1 MFRVAGRLIIVITSN
16 KCARDRGHGRNR
28 LFICC
33 VWLLMT
39 GPLKLSPMQR
49 FVSNCAELL
58 MAQRKVLLGFFLL
71 VTLALGYSATQVRL
85 DPGFNKQIP
94 VRHAYMV
101 NFLDFSRIFTGANR
115 LLVSVHWKGQGDI
128 YNPEFLQTLQQVT
141 DDVFFISGVS
151 RPSVTSLFT
160 PNVRYIE
167 ITEDGYVGDLVVPPQ
182 YAATAED
189 LQQVRSNAARS
200 GQVGRLLANDLKSA
214 MVRAD
219 LQDIDPKTGQPVSYV
234 QIAQRLEDIRAKYSS
249 ADIEIN
255 IVGFAKLVGDVVEG
269 LNTVMGFFAIAFLIT
284 GALLWVYSRSLRLT
298 LVALFV
304 ALLPVIWLL
313 GLLPL
318 LGLGIDPMSILVP
331 FLIFS
336 IGVSH
341 AVQMTNAWKQE
352 VLAGSDSVTA
362 AKAAFSKIFI
372 PGALALLM
380 NALGFGVIML
390 IDIPIVHELGVTA
403 CIGVMLMIITN
414 KIMLPLIIAHLRLE
428 PRLMRAQAQLLNQRH
443 PLWWRLSALATPGPA
458 LWVFAISLVLLAV
471 GAIKARELAT
481 GDIGSGAPELRADS
495 RYNQDNQKIISHYS
509 IGLDVLSVFLTIR
522 DRSEACLDP
531 AVMRAVETFDFK
543 MREVPGVQSVQS
555 VAGMSKQVIA
565 GNNEGNPRWAAI
577 PGSAQGLQQ
586 GAYAYSP
593 DSGLVTDSCQK
604 MQILVFL
611 TDHEGASVAH
621 VLGEAKR
628 IIGAIQVP
636 GVTFHLAGGNIGVMA
651 ASNEAV
657 KQAEV
662 VMLAALFFS
671 VALFCLLTFRSLRA
685 VLCILVPLAIVAVLC
700 NALMALLGIGLKVA
714 TLPVMALGVG
724 VGVDYGI
731 YLYERIEHEMAAGQD
746 LREAFYRAM
755 CQRGTAAVF
764 TAVTMSLGV
773 CTWVFAPLKFQA
785 DMGVLLAFMF
795 LVNVLGAIFLLPALA
810 AWFNLGKPLVNKR
823 PSSVRASCDQP
834 LVNL

>member
-1 MFRVAGRLIIVITSN
+1 M
-16 KCARDRGHGRNR
+16 DY
-28 LFICC
+28 
-33 VWLLMT
+33 
-39 GPLKLSPMQR
+39 SPTLMQR
-49 FVSNCAELL
+49 FVARCADLL
-58 MAQRKVLLGFFLL
+58 MANRKVLLGVFVLI
-71 VTLALGYSATQVRL
+71 TLGLGYSATHVRL

-94 VRHAYMV
+94 VRHDYML
-101 NFLDFSRIFTGANR
+101 NFLEFSRIFTGANR
-115 LLVSVHWKGQGDI
+115 LLVSVNWKGEGDI
-128 YNPEFLQTLQQVT
+128 YTPQFLETLQHVT

-182 YAATAED
+182 YAASPED

-200 GQVGRLLANDLKSA
+200 GQIGRLLANDLKSA

-219 LQDIDPKTGQPVSYV
+219 LQDVDPKTGQPVSYV
-234 QIAQRLEDIRAKYSS
+234 DVARSLEDIRAKYSS

-269 LNTVMGFFAIAFLIT
+269 LNTVIGFFAVAFLIT
-284 GALLWVYSRSLRLT
+284 GLLLWLYSRSLRLT
-298 LVALFV
+298 LVALCV

-352 VLAGSDSVTA
+352 VQAGSDSVSA
-362 AKAAFSKIFI
+362 AKTAFSTIFI

-414 KIMLPLIIAHLRLE
+414 KMMLPLIIAHLTLE
-428 PRLMRAQAQLLNQRH
+428 PRSLTARSPLSHQRH

-458 LWVFAISLVLLAV
+458 LWVFAISLLLLGV
-471 GAIKARELAT
+471 GATKARQLQI
-481 GDIGSGAPELRADS
+481 GDIGSGAPELRTDS
-495 RYNQDNQKIISHYS
+495 RYNQDNQKIISSYS
-509 IGLDVLSVFLTIR
+509 IGLDVLSVFLTVA

-531 AVMRAVETFDFK
+531 NVMRAVETFDFK
-543 MREVPGVQSVQS
+543 MREVEGVQSVQS

-593 DSGLVTDSCQK
+593 DSGLVTDGCQQ

-611 TDHEGASVAH
+611 TDHEGSTVAQ
-621 VLGEAKR
+621 VLDAAKR
-628 IIGAIQVP
+628 IIAGIQVP
-636 GVTFHLAGGNIGVMA
+636 GVSFKLAGGNIGVMA

-657 KQAEV
+657 KHAEV
-662 VMLAALFFS
+662 IMLAALFLS

-731 YLYERIEHEMAAGQD
+731 YLYERIEHEMAEGQD

-795 LVNVLGAIFLLPALA
+795 MVNVLGAIFLLPALA
-810 AWFNLGKPLVNKR
+810 AWFNQGNKPLVVDR
-823 PSSVRASCDQP
+823 SPVAAAQVRMQP
-834 LVNL
+834 RRCAILD

>member
-1 MFRVAGRLIIVITSN
+1 MGAFV
-16 KCARDRGHGRNR
+16 
-28 LFICC
+28 
-33 VWLLMT
+33 
-39 GPLKLSPMQR
+39 LSSAVQR
-49 FVSNCAELL
+49 CAEQL
-58 MAQRKVLLGFFLL
+58 MARRKALLGFFLL
-71 VTLALGYSATQVRL
+71 LTLALGYSATQVRL

-94 VRHAYMV
+94 VRHAYMI

-115 LLVSVHWKGQGDI
+115 LLVSVHWKGEGDI
-128 YNPEFLQTLQQVT
+128 YNPEFLQTLQNVT
-141 DDVFFISGVS
+141 DDVFYLSGVS

-182 YAATAED
+182 YAATPAD

-200 GQVGRLLANDLKSA
+200 GQIGRLLANDLKSA
-214 MVRAD
+214 LVRAD
-219 LQDIDPKTGQPVSYV
+219 LQDIDPKTGQPVSYI
-234 QIAQRLEDIRAKYSS
+234 QIARGLEDIRAKYASD
-249 ADIEIN
+249 DIEIN

-284 GALLWVYSRSLRLT
+284 AALLWLYSRSLRLT

-352 VLAGSDSVTA
+352 VLAGSDSVSA
-362 AKAAFSKIFI
+362 AKVAFSKIFI

-414 KIMLPLIIAHLRLE
+414 KIVLPLLIAHLQLE
-428 PRLMRAQAQLLNQRH
+428 PHLMTARARIASSRH

-458 LWVFAISLVLLAV
+458 LWVFALSLLLAA

-481 GDIGSGAPELRADS
+481 GDIGTGAPELRADS
-495 RYNQDNQKIISHYS
+495 RYNQDNQKIISSYA

-543 MREVPGVQSVQS
+543 MREVRGVQSVQS

-593 DSGLVTDSCQK
+593 DSGLVTDGCQK

-611 TDHEGASVAH
+611 TDHEGATVAH
-621 VLGEAKR
+621 VLDEARR
-628 IIGAIQVP
+628 IIAAIAVP
-636 GVTFHLAGGNIGVMA
+636 GVEFKLAGGNIGVMA

-662 VMLAALFFS
+662 VMLAALFVS
-671 VALFCLLTFRSLRA
+671 VALFCLLTFRSVRA

-731 YLYERIEHEMAAGQD
+731 YLYERIEHEMAAGHD

-764 TAVTMSLGV
+764 TALTMSLGV

-795 LVNVLGAIFLLPALA
+795 MVNVLGAIFLLPALA
-810 AWFNLGKPLVNKR
+810 AWFNLGKPLVE
-823 PSSVRASCDQP
+823 PGMLTIAQSARA
-834 LVNL
+834 

>member
-1 MFRVAGRLIIVITSN
+1 M
-16 KCARDRGHGRNR
+16 DH
-28 LFICC
+28 
-33 VWLLMT
+33 
-39 GPLKLSPMQR
+39 SPTLMQR
-49 FVSNCAELL
+49 FVERCADLL
-58 MAQRKVLLGFFLL
+58 MANRKVLLGVFVLI
-71 VTLALGYSATQVRL
+71 TLALGYSATHVRL

-94 VRHAYMV
+94 VRHDYML
-101 NFLDFSRIFTGANR
+101 NFLEFSRIFTGANR
-115 LLVSVHWKGQGDI
+115 LLVSVNWKGEGDI
-128 YNPEFLQTLQQVT
+128 YTPQFLETLQHVT

-182 YAATAED
+182 YAASPED

-200 GQVGRLLANDLKSA
+200 GQIGRLLANDLKSA

-219 LQDIDPKTGQPVSYV
+219 LQDVDPKTGQPVSYV
-234 QIAQRLEDIRAKYSS
+234 DVARSLEDIRTKYSS

-269 LNTVMGFFAIAFLIT
+269 LNTVIGFFAVAFLIT
-284 GALLWVYSRSLRLT
+284 GLLLWLYSRSLRLT
-298 LVALFV
+298 LVALCV

-352 VLAGSDSVTA
+352 VQAGSDSVSA
-362 AKAAFSKIFI
+362 AKTAFSTIFI

-414 KIMLPLIIAHLRLE
+414 KMMLPLIIAHLTLE
-428 PRLMRAQAQLLNQRH
+428 PRSHTARSPLSHQRH

-458 LWVFAISLVLLAV
+458 LWVFAISLLLLGV
-471 GAIKARELAT
+471 GATKARQLQI

-495 RYNQDNQKIISHYS
+495 RYNQDNQKIISSYS
-509 IGLDVLSVFLTIR
+509 IGLDVLSVFLTVA

-531 AVMRAVETFDFK
+531 NVMRAVETFDFK

-593 DSGLVTDSCQK
+593 DSGLVTDGCQQ

-611 TDHEGASVAH
+611 TDHEGSTVAQ
-621 VLGEAKR
+621 VLDAAKR
-628 IIGAIQVP
+628 IIAGIQVP
-636 GVTFHLAGGNIGVMA
+636 GVSFKLAGGNIGVMA

-662 VMLAALFFS
+662 VMLAALFLS
-671 VALFCLLTFRSLRA
+671 VALFCLLTFRTLRA

-731 YLYERIEHEMAAGQD
+731 YLYERIEHEMAEGQD

-795 LVNVLGAIFLLPALA
+795 MVNVLGAIFLLPALA
-810 AWFNLGKPLVNKR
+810 AWFNQGNKPLVVDR
-823 PSSVRASCDQP
+823 SPVAAAQVR
-834 LVNL
+834 V